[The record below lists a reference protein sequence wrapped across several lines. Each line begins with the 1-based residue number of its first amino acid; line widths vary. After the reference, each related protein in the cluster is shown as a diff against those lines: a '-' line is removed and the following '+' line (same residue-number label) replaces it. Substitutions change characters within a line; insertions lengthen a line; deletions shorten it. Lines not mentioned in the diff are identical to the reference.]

1 MIKANLYDTEF
12 CNTFELNFQ
21 NKEQLKELL
30 ELNPR
35 FEVDDLSDIS

>member
-21 NKEQLKELL
+21 NKEQLHELL
-30 ELNPR
+30 ILNPK
-35 FEVDDLSDIS
+35 FEVHEFNYT

>member
-21 NKEQLKELL
+21 NTEQLNELIK
-30 ELNPR
+30 LNPK
-35 FEVDDLSDIS
+35 FEAHEFNYM

>member
-21 NKEQLKELL
+21 NEKQLHEILT
-30 ELNPR
+30 LNPR
-35 FEVDDLSDIS
+35 FEVEDLLDVY